1 MSLRRNFSNQFNA
14 LLLMGFA
21 LLVGCASSS
30 DPALDMAAVESAQIL
45 NLRAPQARVLA
56 SGQPSV
62 AQLEV
67 MANAGVRHIVNLRT
81 PEEEVDFDEQ
91 ATVESLGMR
100 YYSLPVS
107 GAGGIDR
114 ANASLLQEI
123 LDATAGDPILIHCA
137 TGNRVGGLRAVQHF
151 AANGDT
157 DAAVSEG
164 ERWGLTSERLQ
175 QMLRESAL
183 NE

>member
-1 MSLRRNFSNQFNA
+1 MKFRQPTILHFNA
-14 LLLMGFA
+14 LLLLACA
-21 LLVGCASSS
+21 LLAGCASS
-30 DPALDMAAVESAQIL
+30 DNPALDMAAVESAQVM
-45 NLRAPQARVLA
+45 NLRAPEARVLS

-81 PEEEVDFDEQ
+81 PGEEVDFDEQ
-91 ATVESLGMR
+91 SAVEALGMR

-107 GAGGIDR
+107 GAAGIDR
-114 ANASLLQEI
+114 ANAAQLQSI

-137 TGNRVGGLRAVQHF
+137 TGNRVGGLRAVQHY

-157 DAAVSEG
+157 EAAVNEG

-183 NE
+183 SN